1 MNSMTRLHLGEAA
14 RMVPVRMS
22 TAKSNQ
28 YSKSWRDVHHTA
40 PYEFASLCLT
50 GAECWEAMWT
60 NEQ

>member
-1 MNSMTRLHLGEAA
+1 
-14 RMVPVRMS
+14 MVPVRMS